1 MFIDRSRLD
10 PISQMNRWRKLWQE
24 HVMWTRSFI
33 ISTISDLGDLVPV
46 TGRLMQNPGD
56 MADVLRLFYSPQ
68 TADTFQ
74 KLFTEHLSI
83 AGELVNAAKAGDT
96 AKAAALEQKWYENAD
111 EIASFLAKINPHWNR
126 WLWQSLL
133 HDHLKM
139 TKQEALYRLAG
150 KYEEDIRNY
159 DRIEDEALRMADY
172 MVTGILRQFRAR

>member
-83 AGELVNAAKAGDT
+83 AGELVHAAKAGDT

-111 EIASFLAKINPHWNR
+111 EIASFLAKINPYWNR
-126 WLWQSLL
+126 RLWQSLL
-133 HDHLKM
+133 YDHLKM

-172 MVTGILRQFRAR
+172 MATGILRQFRAR